1 MNKKLS
7 LLVLCKNESENLK
20 QWGSW
25 IHQINTINEIVLVDD
40 ESTDGSVE
48 IIKKYKT
55 KELDVKVFSRK
66 LNNDFS
72 EQRKFA
78 LSNCSNDYILWL
90 DPDESPSPELT
101 TFLNNLDFQEDSYS
115 FKRQD
120 IFIGH
125 ELHHG
130 ETASN
135 DFVRLFDKK
144 DGQFVGRV
152 HEVWQPNSPT
162 TKTDLSIIHQSHRDL
177 TSFFNKI
184 NFYSTVRA
192 QELFEQKASTNL
204 LLIIL
209 YPKAKFIQ
217 NYFFRLGF
225 LDGTA
230 GIILALGMSFHS
242 FLVRAKLWKLL
253 HP

>member
-1 MNKKLS
+1 MNKKIS

-20 QWGSW
+20 KWGSW
-25 IHQINTINEIVLVDD
+25 IHQIDTINEIILVDD
-40 ESTDGSVE
+40 ESTDDSLE
-48 IIKKYKT
+48 IVKKLETKDLTVKT
-55 KELDVKVFSRK
+55 YTKK

-72 EQRKFA
+72 EQRRFA
-78 LSNCSNDYILWL
+78 LSNCSNDYIFWL
-90 DPDESPSPELT
+90 DPDESPSSELII
-101 TFLNNLDFQEDSYS
+101 FLNNFDFRHDNYS

-135 DFVRLFDKK
+135 YFVRLFNKK
-144 DGQFVGRV
+144 DGQFIGKV

-162 TKTDLSIIHQSHRDL
+162 IKTNLNIIHQSHRDL

-192 QELFEQKASTNL
+192 QELFEQKVNTNL
-204 LLIIL
+204 FLILL
-209 YPKAKFIQ
+209 YPKVKFIQ